1 MATIPYK
8 KSSPFKKLMS
18 RYWLLYLMLL
28 PGILYYII
36 FRYVPMAGLVMAFQ
50 DYKLIGGI
58 FNSPW
63 VGFKHF
69 ETIFSGPFFE
79 RIVWNSFFISLLKL
93 VFGFPIPI
101 LLALML
107 NEVRKKWYKQTIQTM
122 TILPNFLSWVI
133 IYGMVLALLSPS
145 TGLVNEFIKASG
157 GKPISFLTDESW
169 FIVTLVASSVWA
181 GMGYGA
187 VIYLAA
193 LSGISPELYE
203 AATIDGA
210 NKLKQIWFISLPGI
224 MPVMVMLL
232 ILNLGSILD
241 ADFAQIYIFYNP
253 QVYSV
258 ADIIDTWVFRNGI
271 EQMRIGIS
279 TAMGLF
285 RSVIGLVMVLSANK
299 ISRRIT
305 GLGIW

>member
-1 MATIPYK
+1 
-8 KSSPFKKLMS
+8 MS
-18 RYWLLYLMLL
+18 RYWLLYLMLV
-28 PGILYYII
+28 PGIIYYIL

-58 FNSPW
+58 LHSPW

-69 ETIFSGPFFE
+69 EAIFNGPFFQ
-79 RIVWNSFFISLLKL
+79 RIVWNSFFISLMKL
-93 VFGFPIPI
+93 VFGFPAPI

-107 NEVRKKWYKQTIQTM
+107 NEVRKKWYKQSIQTL

-145 TGLVNEFIKASG
+145 TGLVNEYIKAFG
-157 GKPISFLTDESW
+157 GKPINFLTDKVW

-193 LSGISPELYE
+193 LSNISPELYE

-210 NKLKQIWFISLPGI
+210 NKLKQVWYISLPGI

-241 ADFAQIYIFYNP
+241 ADFSQIYIFYNP

-258 ADIIDTWVFRNGI
+258 SDIIDTWVFRNGI
-271 EQMRIGIS
+271 EQMRIGVS

-305 GLGIW
+305 GMGIW